1 MSVKVGA
8 LLLIEWMDSAS
19 AAGGGT
25 WKDAEELKELAPVRL
40 RSVGWVLRE
49 DKESVVLVGHIAES
63 QCSGDLCIPKK
74 AIVKRRVLER

>member
-19 AAGGGT
+19 LAGGGV
-25 WKDAEELKELAPVRL
+25 WKDVDEVKKLTPVRM
-40 RSVGWVLRE
+40 RSAGWVVGE
-49 DKESVVLVGHIAES
+49 DRKSIVLAGHIAES
-63 QCSGDLCIPKK
+63 QCSGDLCIPKS